1 MINVFQIRES
11 TIPDARYELVPM
23 LVNVANEINE
33 ERRERC
39 NELVHVPVCKEEETV
54 NDEEG
59 RKVSD
64 HGRCPWYSIA

>member
-1 MINVFQIRES
+1 
-11 TIPDARYELVPM
+11 M

-59 RKVSD
+59 KYPITVAA
-64 HGRCPWYSIA
+64 HGTA

>member
-1 MINVFQIRES
+1 MF
-11 TIPDARYELVPM
+11 
-23 LVNVANEINE
+23 VNVVDEINE
-33 ERRERC
+33 ERCERC

-64 HGRCPWYSIA
+64 HGCCPWYSIA